1 MSRLPRGAGGDLDLT
16 PCLEAVVM
24 VEASEDPEEVG
35 LEEDVEAVAGVEEDE
50 GGLGVMEVVEEEVL
64 EGVEATEEVT
74 GEAIKSEL
82 NINIYSQMHLIIPY
96 TSE

>member
-35 LEEDVEAVAGVEEDE
+35 LEEDV
-50 GGLGVMEVVEEEVL
+50 GGLGVMEVVAEEVL

-82 NINIYSQMHLIIPY
+82 NINIYSQMHLNIPY
-96 TSE
+96 TNE